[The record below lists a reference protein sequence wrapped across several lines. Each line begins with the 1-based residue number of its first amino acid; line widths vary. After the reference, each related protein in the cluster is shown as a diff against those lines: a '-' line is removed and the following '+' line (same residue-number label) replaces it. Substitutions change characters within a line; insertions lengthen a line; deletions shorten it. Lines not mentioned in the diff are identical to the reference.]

1 MNKDRPPISDEFLS
15 AFVDN
20 QLTQEEKADAYDQI
34 SENKEINMRI
44 CELRKV
50 SDLVRLAYAN
60 PPAAPNAQEKSITKS
75 PRLNIAACLL
85 AGLTLVLGVVLGWNI
100 GPAQENRGIL
110 AEHNKI
116 EIDHSRIAQSHKKM
130 TASTPAGKQISGE
143 TSNDTTAADLNVDPE
158 QVKILIHLNSGELEL
173 VQESLDALE
182 NVLRYYRKIGQD
194 ARIEMVANGDGINLL
209 RKDVSPFPERI
220 KRMQQE
226 YDNLTF
232 VACQNSITRLEDERG
247 IVAKLIPGVV
257 VIDSG
262 VAQLMR
268 RQHQGWAYIRV

>member
-1 MNKDRPPISDEFLS
+1 MKKDQTNISDEFLN

-20 QLTQEEKADAYDQI
+20 QLTQEEKAAAYDQI
-34 SENKEINMRI
+34 NENKEINMQI

-50 SDLVRLAYAN
+50 SDLVRLAYGN
-60 PPAAPNAQEKSITKS
+60 PPAP
-75 PRLNIAACLL
+75 PRNKLDMGANGFPVNIAACIL

-100 GPAQENRGIL
+100 GPANENKALLAEQENIQ
-110 AEHNKI
+110 AE
-116 EIDHSRIAQSHKKM
+116 QTKK
-130 TASTPAGKQISGE
+130 TLSKNE
-143 TSNDTTAADLNVDPE
+143 TSTGIIAGSNPKTLVAAGTDSD
-158 QVKILIHLNSGELEL
+158 QIKIMIHLNSGEREL
-173 VQESLDALE
+173 IRDSLDELESLLKH
-182 NVLRYYRKIGQD
+182 YRKTGQR
-194 ARIEMVANGDGINLL
+194 ARIEMVTNGGGISLL
-209 RKDVSPFPERI
+209 RADASPFPERI

-232 VACQNSITRLEDERG
+232 VACQNSMNRLKDEKGIT
-247 IVAKLIPGVV
+247 AKLIPGVV